1 MAENKPCFLCKFYQ
15 STPYGESCT
24 GFAYGTGPDDPF
36 DNRLEPKPMMCPLK
50 ADEEQAIDA
59 WNKRS

>member
-1 MAENKPCFLCKFYQ
+1 MKELKPRLLCKFYQ
-15 STPYGESCT
+15 RTPYSESCT
-24 GFAYGTGPDDPF
+24 GFAYGTGPDDHF

-50 ADEEQAIDA
+50 ADEEAAISS